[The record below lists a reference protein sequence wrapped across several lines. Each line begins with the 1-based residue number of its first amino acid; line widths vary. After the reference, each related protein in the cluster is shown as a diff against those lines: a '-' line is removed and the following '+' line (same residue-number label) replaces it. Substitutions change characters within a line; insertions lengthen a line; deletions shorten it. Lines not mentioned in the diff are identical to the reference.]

1 MNIKNLLWKRIRAWK
16 CTKHAINDDK
26 LYINWIN
33 NVFFTFLNYV
43 CFLHSITHNK
53 NKGTKLTESVNSN
66 GQDLEKDDDIQL
78 EAVVLYESYQFV
90 GEIVFLALR
99 IQ

>member
-1 MNIKNLLWKRIRAWK
+1 
-16 CTKHAINDDK
+16 
-26 LYINWIN
+26 
-33 NVFFTFLNYV
+33 
-43 CFLHSITHNK
+43 
-53 NKGTKLTESVNSN
+53 LTESVNSN

-90 GEIVFLALR
+90 GELIFLVLR